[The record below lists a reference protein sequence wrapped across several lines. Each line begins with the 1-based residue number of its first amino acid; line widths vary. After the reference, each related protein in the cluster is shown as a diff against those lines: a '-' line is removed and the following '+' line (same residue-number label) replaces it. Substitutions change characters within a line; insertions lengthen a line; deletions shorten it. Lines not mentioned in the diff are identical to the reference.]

1 MEASNMLEQIIQI
14 GLRTNSNKVE
24 DAELYLYDEDSDNN
38 EHVKLELHYCTRIIG
53 CSEENY
59 FDALTKLRGRLEQ
72 DGIQILCKGASRNVY
87 PSAMQLNMGTGRSA
101 YILTMHK
108 QAMQRDVVDIFEP
121 SNINEC
127 VSVDEQE
134 QYFNLWTESFGE

>member
-1 MEASNMLEQIIQI
+1 MEESNMLEQIIKI
-14 GLRTNSNKVE
+14 GLKTNSNKVE
-24 DAELYLYDEDSDNN
+24 DAELYLYDEDSNNN
-38 EHVKLELHYCTRIIG
+38 EHVKLELHYCNRIIK

-59 FDALTKLRGRLEQ
+59 FDALTKLRERLEQ
-72 DGIQILCKGASRNVY
+72 DGIQILCKGANRNVY

-134 QYFNLWTESFGE
+134 QYFNLWTESLGE